1 MASVISAAALES
13 RIRHLRDWKSQVSA
27 FLVNNLRERITELS
41 RQLEIILLD
50 SLRCLCT
57 QDEEAR

>member
-13 RIRHLRDWKSQVSA
+13 RIHHLRDWKSQVSA
-27 FLVNNLRERITELS
+27 CLVNHLRERITELS

-50 SLRCLCT
+50 SLRRLGT
-57 QDEEAR
+57 QDEEVR